1 MKKRLDY
8 FLKRVLGIE
17 VLPWQ
22 MKIMEDEMKI
32 KTKEQ
37 YAKRFKNKDRSKYK
51 IRSLK
56 RRVK

>member
-1 MKKRLDY
+1 
-8 FLKRVLGIE
+8 
-17 VLPWQ
+17 
-22 MKIMEDEMKI
+22 MKI

-37 YAKRFKNKDRSKYK
+37 YDKRFKRKDRSRYK

>member
-1 MKKRLDY
+1 
-8 FLKRVLGIE
+8 
-17 VLPWQ
+17 
-22 MKIMEDEMKI
+22 MKI

-37 YAKRFKNKDRSKYK
+37 YAKRFKKRGKGK

>member
-8 FLKRVLGIE
+8 FLKRALGIE

-37 YAKRFKNKDRSKYK
+37 YAKRFKKRGRGK
-51 IRSLK
+51 IKSLK

>member
-8 FLKRVLGIE
+8 FLKRALGIE

-37 YAKRFKNKDRSKYK
+37 YAKRFKKRGKGK
-51 IRSLK
+51 VRSLK